1 LLVFGSASGEEKAL
15 TDIKQDASGP
25 FVHPTAVVEDGA
37 TVGKHT
43 KIWYFSHVAPGALIG
58 ENCSLGQN
66 TYVERNAIVG
76 NACRL
81 GNSVS
86 IYSHVELED
95 FVFCAPYMVFTHIS
109 FPRAAINRHAVFQKT
124 LVKTG
129 TTLGANSTVV
139 PNVTCGV
146 GTFLAAGA
154 TLTKNSQDWSMM
166 VGTPARQVGWV
177 SAFGEKIE
185 LPMSGRGE
193 WRCKQTDDVYVLDGT
208 ELTRHPG
215 PKDILKYLPGE
226 RLERMEV
233 R

>member
-1 LLVFGSASGEEKAL
+1 MLTRPEDDMSA
-15 TDIKQDASGP
+15 P
-25 FVHPTAVVEDGA
+25 FIDPTAVVEKGA
-37 TVGKHT
+37 NVGNFT
-43 KIWYFSHVAPGALIG
+43 RIWFFSHVAPGAVIG

-66 TYVERNAIVG
+66 TYVERNAVVG

-86 IYSHVELED
+86 IFSHVELQD

-109 FPRAAINRHAVFQKT
+109 FPRAAVNRHAVFKKT

-139 PNVTCGV
+139 PDITCGM
-146 GTFLAAGA
+146 GTFLAAGS
-154 TLTKNSQDWSMM
+154 TLTKSSKDWSLM
-166 VGTPARQVGWV
+166 VGSPARHVGWV
-177 SAFGEKIE
+177 SAFGEKID
-185 LPMSGRGE
+185 LPLSGQGE
-193 WRCKQTDDVYVLDGT
+193 WRCKHTGDVYILNRG

-215 PKDILKYLPGE
+215 SRDLLKYVYGE
-226 RLERMEV
+226 RLQRIEV

>member
-1 LLVFGSASGEEKAL
+1 MTKAQKDLSAV
-15 TDIKQDASGP
+15 
-25 FVHPTAVVEDGA
+25 FVHSTAVVEEGA
-37 TVGKHT
+37 RIGNYT
-43 KIWYFSHVAPGALIG
+43 KVWYFSHVAPGANIG

-86 IYSHVELED
+86 IFSHVELED

-109 FPRAAINRHAVFQKT
+109 FPRAAVDRHAVFRKT

-129 TTLGANSTVV
+129 ATLGANSTVV
-139 PNVTCGV
+139 PDVTCGT

-154 TLTKNSQDWSMM
+154 TLTKNSKNWSMM

-177 SAFGEKIE
+177 SAFGEKIN
-185 LPMSGRGE
+185 LPLSGAGE
-193 WRCKQTDDVYVLDGT
+193 WRCKQTDDIYVLQGS
-208 ELTRHPG
+208 ELIRHPG
-215 PKDILKYLPGE
+215 PRDILKYVAGE
-226 RLERMEV
+226 RLERMKV
-233 R
+233 V

>member
-1 LLVFGSASGEEKAL
+1 MTTLQA
-15 TDIKQDASGP
+15 DGP
-25 FVHPTAVVEDGA
+25 APFIHSTAVVEDGA
-37 TVGKHT
+37 QVGAFT
-43 KIWYFSHVAPGALIG
+43 KVWYFSHVALGARIG
-58 ENCSLGQN
+58 ENSSLGQN

-86 IYSHVELED
+86 IFSHVELED

-109 FPRAAINRHAVFQKT
+109 FPRAAVNRHAVFKKT

-139 PNVTCGV
+139 PDVTCGV

-154 TLTKNSQDWSMM
+154 TLTKSSKDWSMM

-177 SAFGEKIE
+177 SAFGEKID
-185 LPMSGRGE
+185 LPLSGHGE
-193 WRCKQTDDVYVLDGT
+193 WRCKQTDDLYVLDGT
-208 ELTRHPG
+208 EMTRHAG
-215 PKDILKYLPGE
+215 PKDILKYEPGQ
-226 RLERMEV
+226 RLIRMEV
-233 R
+233 L